1 MKIHLATDH
10 AGYETK
16 EQIKNWLIELDYE
29 IIDHGANTLDETDD
43 YPDFITPCAQ
53 AVSLDSES
61 MGIIFGGSGQGEAMA
76 ANRITG
82 IRAGVFYGSEDSIV
96 TLLREHNNANV
107 LSIGVR
113 FISDIELVKKSINT
127 FLITPFS
134 ESERHVRRINKF

>member
-10 AGYETK
+10 AGFDIK
-16 EQIKNWLIELDYE
+16 EQVKSWLVETGYE
-29 IIDHGANTLDETDD
+29 VVDHGANTFDVEDD

-53 AVSLDSES
+53 VVSENPDDF
-61 MGIIFGGSGQGEAMA
+61 GIIFGGSGQGEAMA

-82 IRAGVFYGSEDSIV
+82 IRAGVFYGKEDSIV

-134 ESERHVRRINKF
+134 ELERHVRRINKF